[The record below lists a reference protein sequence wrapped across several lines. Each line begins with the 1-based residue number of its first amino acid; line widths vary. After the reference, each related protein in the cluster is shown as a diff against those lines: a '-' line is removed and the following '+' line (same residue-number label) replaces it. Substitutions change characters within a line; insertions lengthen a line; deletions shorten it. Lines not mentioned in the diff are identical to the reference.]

1 MTAVNLTTLLKK
13 ANKNNYAVAGLVV
26 LGWEDALAYTQA
38 ADETGIP
45 IILQAGP
52 SCREHTPVPILGKM
66 FRYLADQTKTHI
78 CCHIDHGYSLKECK
92 EGMDNGFTS
101 VMFDGS
107 KLPLSKNI
115 NASLSIVKLAKS
127 YKVSVEGEVGIVGY
141 HNGKISEGTKVNE
154 AKRFVDESG
163 VDAIAISVGN
173 THLQT
178 NKIAK
183 IDIKK
188 IIDLQNVINIPLVLH
203 GSSGIGNAM
212 RRKIAKTTNV
222 AKFNIGTEI
231 RMIFGDSLRK
241 KIKSDPNLYDRL
253 ELLKTT
259 IPDVKMITSKIIKEF
274 GPNKKNN
281 EK

>member
-188 IIDLQNVINIPLVLH
+188 IIDLQNVIKIPLVLH
-203 GSSGIGNAM
+203 GSSGIANAM

-222 AKFNIGTEI
+222 AKFNIGTEL
-231 RMIFGDSLRK
+231 RLIFGNSLRANILQDK
-241 KIKSDPNLYDRL
+241 DVFDRL
-253 ELLKTT
+253 KILKPT
-259 IPDVKMITSKIIKEF
+259 IKEIKKVAMKVILNI
-274 GPNKKNN
+274 GPVN
-281 EK
+281 E

>member
-1 MTAVNLTTLLKK
+1 MTAVNLSTLLKK

-52 SCREHTPVPILGKM
+52 SCRQHTPVPILGKM
-66 FRYLADQTKTHI
+66 FRYLADQTKTHV
-78 CCHIDHGYSLKECK
+78 CCHIDHGYSLNECK

-115 NASLSIVKLAKS
+115 NAALSIVKLAKS
-127 YKVSVEGEVGIVGY
+127 YKASVEGEVGIVGY

-188 IIDLQNVINIPLVLH
+188 IIDIQNVTNIPLVLH
-203 GSSGIGNAM
+203 GSSGISNSM

-222 AKFNIGTEI
+222 AKFNIGTEL
-231 RMIFGDSLRK
+231 RLIFGNSLRTNILK
-241 KIKSDPNLYDRL
+241 NKGIFDRL
-253 ELLKTT
+253 KILKPT
-259 IPDVKMITSKIIKEF
+259 IKEIKKVTMKVILNI
-274 GPNKKNN
+274 GPIN
-281 EK
+281 E